1 MAYSIKQI
9 ADLAGVTTRTIRFYD
24 EIGLLTPTQIG
35 ENGYRFYNRD
45 SLLRLQQIMFY
56 RELDV
61 PLKHIR
67 IIMNQTDFDLL
78 DALEKHRLSL
88 QNRHNRLERLIHTV
102 NQTIHTIKGESQ
114 MNDNELFEGF
124 DESEYAEEARQR
136 WGDTPA
142 YAESQKRWASY
153 SADQKEAIKAKG
165 QEITRRMVGL
175 DSQVKA
181 NDPQIQAAI
190 ADYLGYINQYFY
202 TCDSEVLRN
211 LADMWVA
218 DPRFAVN
225 YERIRKGGA
234 AFVRE
239 AVYIFC
245 DRKQ

>member
-1 MAYSIKQI
+1 
-9 ADLAGVTTRTIRFYD
+9 
-24 EIGLLTPTQIG
+24 LLTPAQIG

-67 IIMNQTDFDLL
+67 IIMNQSDFDLL

-153 SADQKEAIKAKG
+153 SADQKEAKSK
-165 QEITRRMVGL
+165 V
-175 DSQVKA
+175 
-181 NDPQIQAAI
+181 
-190 ADYLGYINQYFY
+190 
-202 TCDSEVLRN
+202 
-211 LADMWVA
+211 
-218 DPRFAVN
+218 
-225 YERIRKGGA
+225 
-234 AFVRE
+234 
-239 AVYIFC
+239 
-245 DRKQ
+245 

>member
-67 IIMNQTDFDLL
+67 IIMNQSDFDLL

-102 NQTIHTIKGESQ
+102 NQTIHIIKGESQ

-136 WGDTPA
+136 WGDKPA
-142 YAESQKRWASY
+142 YVESLKRWASF
-153 SADQKEAIKAKG
+153 SADQ
-165 QEITRRMVGL
+165 
-175 DSQVKA
+175 
-181 NDPQIQAAI
+181 
-190 ADYLGYINQYFY
+190 
-202 TCDSEVLRN
+202 
-211 LADMWVA
+211 
-218 DPRFAVN
+218 
-225 YERIRKGGA
+225 
-234 AFVRE
+234 
-239 AVYIFC
+239 
-245 DRKQ
+245 